1 MMVKVFNKVLQ
12 VCLSLFFSYM
22 CVYGESA
29 PAVASCT
36 AEKTETVLQ
45 MELFQLLSWGI
56 WGFFLKNI
64 TDDLGE
70 NPNGTQWM
78 MVCFMKM
85 LLDSHLLDHSVWQ
98 KDFLGDRRLKNCAV
112 TD

>member
-12 VCLSLFFSYM
+12 VCLFFSYM

-56 WGFFLKNI
+56 
-64 TDDLGE
+64 
-70 NPNGTQWM
+70 
-78 MVCFMKM
+78 
-85 LLDSHLLDHSVWQ
+85 
-98 KDFLGDRRLKNCAV
+98 
-112 TD
+112 